1 MRFRDDLWSPGAL
14 RLGALLLLALFGL
27 ACGSGSDVPDAGALA
42 PEEVLSLV
50 GAEDAPLILDART
63 SEEFAAG
70 HVPGAVNI
78 PYTEVAERV
87 AEIEPYRDRGVVVY
101 CERGRRAEVA
111 ADALEA
117 AGFDDVR
124 LIEGHMSGWRESG
137 HPVEP

>member
-1 MRFRDDLWSPGAL
+1 MRFRDDLWSSSIS
-14 RLGALLLLALFGL
+14 RLTALLLLALFGL
-27 ACGSGSDVPDAGALA
+27 ACGAGSDVPGGGALA

-50 GAEDAPLILDART
+50 GAADAPLILDTRT

-101 CERGRRAEVA
+101 CEKGRRAEVA
-111 ADALEA
+111 AGALEA

-124 LIEGHMSGWRESG
+124 LLEGHMSGWRASG